1 MSSEDRE
8 EVLATLAGMLMNMNS
23 NSGTSDEAAIDSSI
37 LENGHA
43 AVNMCSSGEVFEYT
57 EDILA
62 PKDVRK
68 VRFHPSVTEV
78 QYRAF
83 SNRLNLTN
91 VVLNKGLKKI
101 GIHAF
106 RGCRLLPI
114 ITLPSTLTKIGEG
127 AFECCTT
134 LREIILNEGLTQ
146 IGWCAF
152 KDCASLESIT
162 LPSTV
167 TEIGSEAFR
176 ECSSLRKIV
185 FRNLEGLR
193 MMGQNACFGCTSLQ
207 YIKITSLSTRCNTI
221 IQAGQTEVEN
231 NINNIQGV
239 RWEDGEI
246 LISARGM
253 REANWNRIRGI
264 RDQLIAV
271 ISYYEVKE
279 ATTIF
284 ELALWKFNMDQA
296 EEHVVNRKDY
306 RMDVPGP
313 VKEIVL
319 QYFNM

>member
-43 AVNMCSSGEVFEYT
+43 AANMCSRGEVFEYT

-62 PKDVRK
+62 PKDIRRVQ
-68 VRFHPSVTEV
+68 FHPSVTEV

-83 SNRLNLTN
+83 SNRLILTD
-91 VVLNKGLKKI
+91 VILNKGLTKI

-152 KDCASLESIT
+152 KDCASLKSIT

-319 QYFNM
+319 QYLNV